1 MEDVLGSYA
10 LVSTMLMSLAIAV
23 WFSCS
28 IGTGLAKAMQQH
40 KKHRCK
46 ALLAENQR
54 LKRVLANNAKE
65 RHLYKA
71 LLTENQRLRT
81 MLAETAK
88 EHRLRKFQRT
98 ELLRRR
104 RNRTTSRNVV

>member
-10 LVSTMLMSLAIAV
+10 LGSTMLMSLAIV
-23 WFSCS
+23 LWFSCS
-28 IGTGLAKAMQQH
+28 IVASLAKAGRQH
-40 KKHRCK
+40 KKPRYK

-71 LLTENQRLRT
+71 LLTENQRLRA
-81 MLAETAK
+81 MLADTAK
-88 EHRLRKFQRT
+88 EQRLREFQRN
-98 ELLRRR
+98 EFLRRR
-104 RNRTTSRNVV
+104 RNRTTSRNVA

>member
-28 IGTGLAKAMQQH
+28 IATGLARARQQH
-40 KKHRCK
+40 KKHRYK

-54 LKRVLANNAKE
+54 LKKVLANNAKE
-65 RHLYKA
+65 HHLYKV
-71 LLTENQRLRT
+71 LLTENQRLRS
-81 MLAETAK
+81 MLADTAK
-88 EHRLRKFQRT
+88 EHRLRKFHRT
-98 ELLRRR
+98 ELLRRKQ
-104 RNRTTSRNVV
+104 NRTSRNVS